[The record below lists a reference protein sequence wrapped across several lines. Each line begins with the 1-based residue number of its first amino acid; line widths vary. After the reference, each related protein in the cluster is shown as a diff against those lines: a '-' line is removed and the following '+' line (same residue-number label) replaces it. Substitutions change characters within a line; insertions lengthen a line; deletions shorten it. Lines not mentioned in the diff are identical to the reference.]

1 MGKKREMLRRA
12 AAFVSALSFLS
23 VSNMGAFSAFAEE
36 TSTPS
41 ASSTASPADDSAPAK
56 SGGSTVIST
65 TTTTTSVTTT
75 ITTTVSEKEKLFQM
89 PDNMG
94 DLSKRLYYDIEK
106 KIQESVVS
114 IVPDNADRPTQFT
127 IKYRPEKESDIKR
140 ALEKQLD
147 YPPNYDDW
155 FDCYT
160 IDFEEGII
168 TMNSYCKVNVNQNMI
183 DETKFESVNGR
194 YYLEKGSKID
204 GTFFKLDKY
213 KKAVIPDGAD
223 TTVNGVL
230 TVNDTGVRTS
240 DNITIIEFA
249 DKEFEVNFKLTNVKY
264 YDNSN
269 SVTQNFK

>member
-94 DLSKRLYYDIEK
+94 DLSKR
-106 KIQESVVS
+106 QRRS
-114 IVPDNADRPTQFT
+114 A
-127 IKYRPEKESDIKR
+127 
-140 ALEKQLD
+140 
-147 YPPNYDDW
+147 
-155 FDCYT
+155 YT
-160 IDFEEGII
+160 IY
-168 TMNSYCKVNVNQNMI
+168 N
-183 DETKFESVNGR
+183 
-194 YYLEKGSKID
+194 
-204 GTFFKLDKY
+204 
-213 KKAVIPDGAD
+213 
-223 TTVNGVL
+223 
-230 TVNDTGVRTS
+230 
-240 DNITIIEFA
+240 
-249 DKEFEVNFKLTNVKY
+249 
-264 YDNSN
+264 
-269 SVTQNFK
+269 